1 MTADDATAQV
11 ETDQVL
17 ESSRPPTSFEPVQTW
32 VLDSTAELA
41 RLRVAILREVAAEAC
56 DPAVVLTDVAD
67 DMVLIATELA
77 TNAILHGLPPTEVR
91 LLHTDHVYLL
101 DITDHDP
108 VTPPVIAGP
117 RAPGHGG
124 FGLRMALRLAI
135 DVGWYAEDGVKHV
148 WAIMNAPEE

>member
-1 MTADDATAQV
+1 MSTDDATA
-11 ETDQVL
+11 ELSTDEIL
-17 ESSRPPTSFEPVQTW
+17 DSCRPPTSFELVQSW
-32 VLDSTAELA
+32 VLGSTEQLA
-41 RLRVAILREVAAEAC
+41 SLRVAILREMAAEAC

-77 TNAILHGLPPTEVR
+77 TNAIVHGLPPTEVR

-108 VTPPVIAGP
+108 VTPPVVAGP

-124 FGLRMALRLAI
+124 FGLRMAQRLAI
-135 DVGWYAEDGVKHV
+135 DVGWYADDGVKHV
-148 WAIMNAPEE
+148 WAIMNAPRT